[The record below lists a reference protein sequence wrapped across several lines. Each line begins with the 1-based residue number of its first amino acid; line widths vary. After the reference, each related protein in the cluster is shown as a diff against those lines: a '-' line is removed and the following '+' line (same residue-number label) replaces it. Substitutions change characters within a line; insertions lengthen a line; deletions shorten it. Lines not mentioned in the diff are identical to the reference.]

1 MSMRTGELSSR
12 ERILIAATAL
22 SKEVG
27 PAHISLDAVAA
38 RAGLSKGG
46 LLYNFP
52 SKKRLI
58 EALVER
64 HLREFDDALRKL
76 EAEHSE
82 CPNALALALLELI
95 SCEGPAHKAHAS
107 GVLAAIAEDPSFLDP
122 VRRYRRDLL
131 DRLIAGSGDVASAL
145 IVFLAVEGLRSMQL
159 FGTDT
164 LGDSEHAAVFSRLR
178 DLLHVPEPA

>member
-1 MSMRTGELSSR
+1 MNDSPVTARV
-12 ERILIAATAL
+12 RILKAAAEL
-22 SKEVG
+22 AKEVG

-52 SKKRLI
+52 SKKKLI

-64 HLREFDDALRKL
+64 HLEKFDEVLRMRES
-76 EAEHSE
+76 EHSD
-82 CPNALALALLELI
+82 CGNALALALLELV
-95 SCEGPAHKAHAS
+95 SCEAPEHRPDAA

-122 VRRYRRDLL
+122 IRRYRRDLL
-131 DRLIAGSGDVASAL
+131 DRLIASSGDVAGAL

-164 LGDSEHAAVFSRLR
+164 LGPSERAAIFARLR
-178 DLLHVPEPA
+178 DLLHPPEPA